1 MTAPSRFRIATLL
14 ATLGIAATL
23 AGCAAAIRPVRDVI
37 APPGEMNADGSI
49 NPCHGYRSDFQAC
62 GNAIYN
68 GARIGKVALGQSVAD
83 VRKIMGRDPEKR
95 SVQLQNGQTLET
107 WKFLTDYEKSITTH
121 IEFLD
126 SKVVGIK
133 QENS

>member
-1 MTAPSRFRIATLL
+1 MKTAHPFRAAVTLV
-14 ATLGIAATL
+14 AVAIAAQL

-68 GARIGKVALGQSVAD
+68 GIRIGKVALGQPIGE
-83 VRKIMGRDPEKR
+83 VRRIMGRDPEKR

-107 WKFLTDYEKSITTH
+107 WKFLTDYDKAITTH

-126 SKVVGIK
+126 NMVVGIK